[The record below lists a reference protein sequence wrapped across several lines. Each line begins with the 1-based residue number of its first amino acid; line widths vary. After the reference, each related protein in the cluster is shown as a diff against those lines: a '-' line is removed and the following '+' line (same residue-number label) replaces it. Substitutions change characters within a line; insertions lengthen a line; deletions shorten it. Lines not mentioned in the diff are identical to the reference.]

1 MRFKGILT
9 GALLFFMAS
18 CEGHPSATASFH
30 IEPIRIQR
38 FDQALFKALESADG
52 GLELRQQYPAM
63 LQLLGMGVLNR
74 RSIDDE
80 SFFERIRS
88 YYAEPTLH
96 KLYADALHQY
106 VDVTELEQRLTKAF
120 AFLKEQLPDLQVPVI
135 CMHVSGLSQN
145 VLVSDSLLSL
155 SIDKYLG
162 VDYPLYDNYFPPV
175 QRVRMT
181 PQQVSTDYLLGWLMA
196 SYPFAGNESVLL
208 ERMIYEGKLRY
219 IVSQALGGKEGVDTL
234 AYPEVVEQ
242 WCEQHEADMWQQII
256 ERKLLYTPDQP
267 TTDRFFDDVVSPL
280 SGTEAPQNV
289 GCWIGC
295 RIVSQYMALT
305 RVTMA
310 HLLAEKEAQHILS
323 EAKYRP

>member
-63 LQLLGMGVLNR
+63 LQLFGMGVLNR

-80 SFFERIRS
+80 LFFERIRS

-106 VDVTELEQRLTKAF
+106 VDVTELEQQLTKAF

-145 VLVSDSLLSL
+145 VLVGDSHS
-155 SIDKYLG
+155 
-162 VDYPLYDNYFPPV
+162 
-175 QRVRMT
+175 
-181 PQQVSTDYLLGWLMA
+181 
-196 SYPFAGNESVLL
+196 
-208 ERMIYEGKLRY
+208 
-219 IVSQALGGKEGVDTL
+219 
-234 AYPEVVEQ
+234 
-242 WCEQHEADMWQQII
+242 
-256 ERKLLYTPDQP
+256 
-267 TTDRFFDDVVSPL
+267 
-280 SGTEAPQNV
+280 
-289 GCWIGC
+289 
-295 RIVSQYMALT
+295 
-305 RVTMA
+305 
-310 HLLAEKEAQHILS
+310 
-323 EAKYRP
+323 KYRLTTSWAG